1 MNNFKR
7 NLLLS
12 AASSFMILGGSSALP
27 LNADPSSSA
36 PTYVT
41 KLPEVIDLNDSTE
54 SEIRSYYSS
63 LNSLQGSEK
72 QGTNLLKN
80 LKPILQDF
88 DYFSYDNVWK
98 IYEITDRDW
107 NLSPAASDAE
117 NSITFDSA
125 SNTYTKYTYLSNAKK
140 DASSNPYV
148 HTLYRNLGADG
159 SIVEEGRIKEWGD
172 HNATGTNREHV
183 WCQSRGFKAP
193 SGAEGPAGTDVHHL
207 ISGDGRVNQSY
218 HNNSP
223 YGFVDKTS
231 SKTKD
236 AGDEK
241 SFLKGNLLGP
251 QLHAHAE
258 DVTSMVFEPQDS
270 DKGDIARAL
279 FYMAACYNN
288 FSGTDTITEYNPNL
302 LLVDYATDDG
312 AAEAS
317 SATHPVCMGILSD
330 LLEWHKM
337 DPVDEYEIHRNNL
350 IYKNFQHNR
359 NPFIDFP
366 EWVDVVWGNDSSLFA
381 DPLNDGI
388 SSQEKAPIILPVPE
402 MEVTVYDDGAFVSE
416 IEEKVRTN
424 IDDELTFEL
433 TGKKIVTV
441 TKGETV
447 DRTDGY
453 KETTIKITTL
463 EHPEIGTATL
473 TFKGHKDGK
482 EVSASM
488 KITAKKADSHG
499 GSTEPQEPDT
509 PKNPFVEALR
519 GVFGDAA
526 ETVFVIIIVVLV
538 VLVLSILILTFVMMS
553 KKNRKKALKKV
564 TKAAKRSYKRRK

>member
-1 MNNFKR
+1 MKKIKR
-7 NLLLS
+7 NILS
-12 AASSFMILGGSSALP
+12 LALISTFTLLGGSSLP
-27 LNADPSSSA
+27 VLNAAEPSGPRFAS
-36 PTYVT
+36 
-41 KLPEVIDLNDSTE
+41 KLPTTNIDLSDSTE
-54 SEIRSYYSS
+54 EEIHRYYSPLSS
-63 LNSLQGSEK
+63 LPASEK

-88 DYFSYDNVWK
+88 DYYSYDNVWK

-107 NLSPAASDAE
+107 NLSPAVSDSE
-117 NSITFDSA
+117 NGITFDSE
-125 SNTYTKYTYLSNAKK
+125 SNTYTKYSYLSNAKS
-140 DASSNPYV
+140 DSSSNPYV
-148 HTLYRNLGADG
+148 HTLYRNVDKNG

-223 YGFVDKTS
+223 YGFVDKADP
-231 SKTKD
+231 KTKD
-236 AGDEK
+236 AGSEK

-251 QLHAHAE
+251 QLHKHAE
-258 DVTSMVFEPQDS
+258 DVTNMVFEPQDS

-317 SATHPVCMGILSD
+317 SATHHVCMGILSD

-366 EWVDVVWGNDSSLFA
+366 EWVDVVWGNDSSKVA
-381 DPLNDGI
+381 DVSSDNSGNPLMD
-388 SSQEKAPIILPVPE
+388 
-402 MEVTVYDDGAFVSE
+402 
-416 IEEKVRTN
+416 
-424 IDDELTFEL
+424 
-433 TGKKIVTV
+433 
-441 TKGETV
+441 
-447 DRTDGY
+447 
-453 KETTIKITTL
+453 
-463 EHPEIGTATL
+463 
-473 TFKGHKDGK
+473 
-482 EVSASM
+482 
-488 KITAKKADSHG
+488 
-499 GSTEPQEPDT
+499 
-509 PKNPFVEALR
+509 ALR
-519 GVFGDAA
+519 GMFGEAA
-526 ETVFVIIIVVLV
+526 GTVYVIIIVAAIIVI
-538 VLVLSILILTFVMMS
+538 LSIIILVFVTMS
-553 KKNRKKALKKV
+553 KKNKKKALKKV
-564 TKAAKRSYKRRK
+564 AKAAKR

>member
-1 MNNFKR
+1 M
-7 NLLLS
+7 
-12 AASSFMILGGSSALP
+12 
-27 LNADPSSSA
+27 
-36 PTYVT
+36 
-41 KLPEVIDLNDSTE
+41 
-54 SEIRSYYSS
+54 
-63 LNSLQGSEK
+63 
-72 QGTNLLKN
+72 GTATLC
-80 LKPILQDF
+80 PP
-88 DYFSYDNVWK
+88 Y
-98 IYEITDRDW
+98 
-107 NLSPAASDAE
+107 
-117 NSITFDSA
+117 SITFDSA

-148 HTLYRNLGADG
+148 HTLYRNLGEDG

-251 QLHAHAE
+251 QLHKHDE
-258 DVTSMVFEPQDS
+258 DVTNMVFEPQDS

-288 FSGTDTITEYNPNL
+288 FSGSDTITEYNPNL

-330 LLEWHKM
+330 LLEWHKL

-381 DPLNDGI
+381 NPTTDKIGSSEQGPITVTPSTLNFEI
-388 SSQEKAPIILPVPE
+388 SQDDCRMGASVKVKA
-402 MEVTVYDDGAFVSE
+402 D
-416 IEEKVRTN
+416 
-424 IDDELTFEL
+424 IDDELTY
-433 TGKKIVTV
+433 KISDAIVEV
-441 TKGETV
+441 KKGETV
-447 DRTDGY
+447 TDSDGV
-453 KETTIKITTL
+453 KETTFEVTTL
-463 EHPEIGTATL
+463 KYFTVGSTTI
-473 TFKGHKDGK
+473 TFKGHKGEE
-482 EVSASM
+482 EVTATL
-488 KITAKKADSHG
+488 KVTITEAKKAPETDN
-499 GSTEPQEPDT
+499 E
-509 PKNPFVEALR
+509 NPFVKALR

-526 ETVFVIIIVVLV
+526 ETVFVIIIVALV
-538 VLVLSILILTFVMMS
+538 ILVLSILILTFVMMG